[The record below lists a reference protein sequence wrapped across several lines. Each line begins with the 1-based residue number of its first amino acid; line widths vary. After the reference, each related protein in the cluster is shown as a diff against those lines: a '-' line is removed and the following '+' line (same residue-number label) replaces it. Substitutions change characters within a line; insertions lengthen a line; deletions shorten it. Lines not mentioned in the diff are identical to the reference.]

1 MINIVK
7 WFKYKGWFIF
17 DLPYFIKEQK
27 FNQGLEL
34 GAKAGRS
41 MYYMLKENKDLQLTG
56 IDLWEII
63 DGSAYRN
70 NNKNEKRCSN
80 KLKRFGKRAILIKG
94 DALLIADTI
103 PNESLDFIYY
113 DLNCLPMKNFHQNML
128 SKWIPKIKKGG
139 MLIGR
144 DFRQFREDFYTLGYI
159 ESDIKR
165 CKIRDRISERLE
177 YIQIN

>member
-1 MINIVK
+1 MINIIK

-17 DLPYFIKEQK
+17 DLPYFIQAQK

-34 GAKAGRS
+34 GTKAGRS
-41 MYYMLKENKDLQLTG
+41 MYYMLKENKDLHLTG

-70 NNKNEKRCSN
+70 NNKNEKRCRQ
-80 KLKRFGKRAILIKG
+80 KLSRFGNRATLIKG
-94 DALLIADTI
+94 DAFLIADTI
-103 PNESLDFIYY
+103 PNESFDFIYY
-113 DLNCLPMKNFHQNML
+113 DLNCMPMINFHQQMI

-139 MLIGR
+139 LLIGR
-144 DFRQFREDFYTLGYI
+144 DFREFRENIYALGYK

-165 CKIRDRISERLE
+165 CKINSRISERLE
-177 YIQIN
+177 YIEIR